1 MFIHNRIATL
11 ETLQKDLEKLLGKK
25 AKIIIT
31 NGQMDGSLLEDR
43 ILDFKYGKYNIL
55 LSTTV
60 IENGVNF
67 LHANTIFIDDAGS
80 F

>member
-1 MFIHNRIATL
+1 M
-11 ETLQKDLEKLLGKK
+11 
-25 AKIIIT
+25 
-31 NGQMDGSLLEDR
+31 NGEQLEDR
-43 ILDFKYGKYNIL
+43 ILDFKLGKYNIL